1 MKIIFKTITLLTLS
15 FTITLAQGFKVKATG
30 EKTFTFLSD
39 NTRNQATF
47 YSTTPFENFT
57 GLTND
62 IKGNVTFNVSN
73 ISTMK
78 GTFVVTTASLK
89 TGIEL
94 RDSDL
99 KSEEWLD
106 AEQYPKITF
115 TIKKVSDINKIE
127 DNKLDAKVA
136 GDFTVHGVT
145 KEVVTDAILTYLD
158 ASEKTKE
165 VAPGDL
171 LGVVAK
177 FIITISDY
185 DVDNIVLGRK
195 VSDKI
200 DITVN
205 IVGSSGK

>member
-205 IVGSSGK
+205 IVGSSVK

>member
-30 EKTFTFLSD
+30 EKTFTFLND

-78 GTFVVTTASLK
+78 GNFVVTTASLK

-145 KEVVTDAILTYLD
+145 KEVVTDATLTYLD

-177 FIITISDY
+177 FIITLSDY